1 MKVTGV
7 TRPIDTLGRVVI
19 PKELRRQ
26 LNWNEEDRV
35 EFFVENDSVT
45 IKKYSS
51 GCNCCKRVKSDLK
64 EVDGII
70 LCKNCIGK
78 FKSLLEGKNEN

>member
-45 IKKYSS
+45 IKKYSH
-51 GCNCCKRVKSDLK
+51 GCSCCKKVTSDLK
-64 EVDGII
+64 EVDGVM
-70 LCKNCIGK
+70 LCEICIEK
-78 FKSLLEGKNEN
+78 FKSLLEG